1 MDELV
6 ARRVPFSTSP
16 LILVP
21 FVLAGCATS
30 HQEVSNQFR
39 APNSRGIIFAADG
52 AGGFEATSVA
62 LRQAVQETGLPL
74 QVDAVD
80 WSHGYGRFL
89 SDQMDWGHAK
99 AEGQRLAARVA
110 AFRQACPAG
119 DVYLV
124 GHSAGCAVVLTA
136 AEALPLGTVNRI
148 VLLAPSVSA
157 DYDLRP
163 ALRCARY
170 GVDVFL
176 SSRDVFYLGI
186 GVAITGTADR
196 RWTCPA
202 AGRTGFHPII
212 EAAEDTTLYCKLRE
226 HCWNPCVEW
235 TGNHGGHYDGYKP
248 AYLRAYVLPLFE

>member
-1 MDELV
+1 MSGATSFVISNVDTALELSGLTVSARKFSLHVLAERYHGGDPVVGCHMDELV

-124 GHSAGCAVVLTA
+124 GHSAGCGRASMRRIGRNRASLSESSWMRREKFLRRQDWIIRRA
-136 AEALPLGTVNRI
+136 ARHRRGGKRACSHRNGRRGFPSIPRTDSSNALAICNR
-148 VLLAPSVSA
+148 V
-157 DYDLRP
+157 
-163 ALRCARY
+163 
-170 GVDVFL
+170 
-176 SSRDVFYLGI
+176 
-186 GVAITGTADR
+186 
-196 RWTCPA
+196 
-202 AGRTGFHPII
+202 
-212 EAAEDTTLYCKLRE
+212 
-226 HCWNPCVEW
+226 
-235 TGNHGGHYDGYKP
+235 
-248 AYLRAYVLPLFE
+248 